1 MTLRSIPRGEENFFY
16 ASNTSYWLY
25 FKVNKKLLENV
36 IGNTLENLGFNIA
49 TFDEPEFGYVALSP
63 MFYTAL
69 FGEQVTEKN
78 QPGMKI
84 ISEVEFTVLVYPKR
98 NFDRVP
104 QVTFKE
110 FILGHEQQ
118 KLIGQY
124 RLSVVCD
131 SLAAVYGGRNKYGE
145 HKFLGDINYK
155 ISTFNNNTRNPL
167 PITFE
172 MQTYQWGGAGKSEQ
186 MIFSLS
192 AIIDNTNSITSDISP
207 LIVYGAEPPEKH
219 PIKKQR
225 PIASRRNYLISL
237 FQIYFPNN
245 ENIKINIKYGSC
257 KNAPALQ
264 TVDGSF
270 IDESVDWPQQMRETM
285 FSLLESS
292 VVSAALVFQ
301 SSPAATEPRP
311 YYVD

>member
-1 MTLRSIPRGEENFFY
+1 MTLPSIPVGKENFFY
-16 ASNTSYWLY
+16 ASQTSYWIY
-25 FKVNKKLLENV
+25 FRVNKKELLNI
-36 IGNTLENLGFNIA
+36 IGKQLDDLGFTIA

-69 FGEQVTEKN
+69 FGEQTTEKN
-78 QPGMKI
+78 QPGMQI

-98 NFDRVP
+98 NSDRVP
-104 QVTFKE
+104 NVTFKE

-131 SLAAVYGGRNKYGE
+131 SLDAVYGGRNKYGE

-155 ISTFNNNTRNPL
+155 ISTFNNNPGRPL
-167 PITFE
+167 PITFDVE
-172 MQTYQWGGAGKSEQ
+172 AYQWGGAGNPEQ

-192 AIIDNTNSITSDISP
+192 AIIDNTNSIVSDVSP
-207 LIVYGAEPPEKH
+207 LVVYGAEPPEKH

-225 PIASRRNYLISL
+225 PIASRRNYLTSL

-257 KNAPALQ
+257 KNAPPLQ
-264 TVDGSF
+264 SIDGNF

-285 FSLLESS
+285 VALLENS
-292 VVSAALVFQ
+292 VVSAALIFQ
-301 SSPAATEPRP
+301 SPPAGTEPRP